1 MGKGFAP
8 WRVSLRSECCRAR
21 PRQPAPTISRRHVQ
35 SLCSQASYS
44 GGEGGQV
51 LHNGRRVWQLTILK
65 LPCVR
70 MSACCLVLLSEWG
83 RLVLQSDVVYRP
95 DCLLAGQTQTG
106 AASVC
111 QSPPA
116 CQLAQMRGERQ
127 GRCHC
132 LTGAS
137 RQASQPTKKAS
148 QPTEYLE
155 INLGKS
161 LSFPSPAPSVCPA
174 SQTFHYILYFMVAS

>member
-1 MGKGFAP
+1 MLQSQTQTACTDNIQETRP
-8 WRVSLRSECCRAR
+8 VSVL
-21 PRQPAPTISRRHVQ
+21 
-35 SLCSQASYS
+35 S
-44 GGEGGQV
+44 G
-51 LHNGRRVWQLTILK
+51 
-65 LPCVR
+65 
-70 MSACCLVLLSEWG
+70 LVLRGGGGSGVAQWEESVTIDNIEVAVCENVCLLSCVTI
-83 RLVLQSDVVYRP
+83 RVRQTVLQSDVVYRP

>member
-1 MGKGFAP
+1 MKSKFEVWVLQSQTQTACTDNIQET
-8 WRVSLRSECCRAR
+8 RTVSVLSGLVLRG
-21 PRQPAPTISRRHVQ
+21 
-35 SLCSQASYS
+35 
-44 GGEGGQV
+44 GGEGGRCCTIGGECDNV
-51 LHNGRRVWQLTILK
+51 TILK

>member
-21 PRQPAPTISRRHVQ
+21 PRQPAPTTSRRHVQ
-35 SLCSQASYS
+35 SLCSQVS
-44 GGEGGQV
+44 GGGVRCCTIGGECDNV
-51 LHNGRRVWQLTILK
+51 TILK